1 MRAGKLDKRLV
12 FEQPSNVKG
21 AMGGSTTT
29 WATFCTVWGGI
40 HPISGRETLS
50 ADMIDTEI
58 TAKCFIRY
66 KAGITPDMR
75 ISHDGKLWNI
85 HAVINKDLANK
96 YLEILISEGLNDG

>member
-1 MRAGKLDKRLV
+1 MLH
-12 FEQPSNVKG
+12 S
-21 AMGGSTTT
+21 
-29 WATFCTVWGGI
+29 
-40 HPISGRETLS
+40 
-50 ADMIDTEI
+50 
-58 TAKCFIRY
+58 Y